1 MVVRNHYF
9 KYRLRDLYSG
19 PRGQHNRETPH
30 TKTEKGGGYRPFLF
44 SITVCV
50 PLVDKLQS

>member
-19 PRGQHNRETPH
+19 PRGQHNRETTH